1 MKTFALFASAA
12 LAKVATQ
19 ERLLSETEY
28 WAEWTHFLN
37 DVVDGATRYMNKF
50 EHDQRFEIFKD
61 NMDKAH
67 THNLGESTYTLGVT
81 KFADMTEKEFADYVH
96 MSGKIKLKAEEDRNV
111 EILPTDNLDT
121 SVDWTTKNAVTPVKD
136 QGQCGSCWSF
146 STTGALEGAY
156 AIAHSN
162 LISLSEEQLVE
173 CSKLNNGCNGGSMD
187 LAFMYTER
195 HPLESEDDYPYNSG
209 SGSSGSC
216 KYDSSKGKVGASSY
230 KDVSTNSVAQL
241 KAALNL
247 GPVSVAIEADKSAFQ
262 LYTGGVMDSD
272 DCGTSLDH
280 GVLAVGYG
288 TDGGKAYF
296 KVKNSWGGSWGES
309 GYIRIGQ
316 EEGAGICGIQ
326 SMPSYPT
333 VD

>member
-1 MKTFALFASAA
+1 M
-12 LAKVATQ
+12 
-19 ERLLSETEY
+19 
-28 WAEWTHFLN
+28 
-37 DVVDGATRYMNKF
+37 G
-50 EHDQRFEIFKD
+50 
-61 NMDKAH
+61 
-67 THNLGESTYTLGVT
+67 
-81 KFADMTEKEFADYVH
+81 
-96 MSGKIKLKAEEDRNV
+96 
-111 EILPTDNLDT
+111 
-121 SVDWTTKNAVTPVKD
+121 
-136 QGQCGSCWSF
+136 
-146 STTGALEGAY
+146 
-156 AIAHSN
+156 
-162 LISLSEEQLVE
+162 
-173 CSKLNNGCNGGSMD
+173 
-187 LAFMYTER
+187 
-195 HPLESEDDYPYNSG
+195 
-209 SGSSGSC
+209 
-216 KYDSSKGKVGASSY
+216 
-230 KDVSTNSVAQL
+230 SVAQL